1 MVLRVF
7 NYDIIIA
14 PLITATLNHCILIM
28 KRKPQ
33 FVPLLLKTIEEY
45 DTNNKLQSNYQS
57 LEQFKLA
64 RKYVDR
70 NLRNFISHCQKYK
83 LIPPE
88 FNMPLG
94 KMANTLTERGTNIRK
109 KNIFAIDEPNIKK
122 ENLKGFII
130 LRKNETNEL

>member
-1 MVLRVF
+1 MEYESQVIFKSMVLRVF
-7 NYDIIIA
+7 NYDYC

-83 LIPPE
+83 LIPP
-88 FNMPLG
+88 
-94 KMANTLTERGTNIRK
+94 
-109 KNIFAIDEPNIKK
+109 
-122 ENLKGFII
+122 NLICH
-130 LRKNETNEL
+130 

>member
-1 MVLRVF
+1 
-7 NYDIIIA
+7 
-14 PLITATLNHCILIM
+14 M

-94 KMANTLTERGTNIRK
+94 RMANTLTERGTNIRK
-109 KNIFAIDEPNIKK
+109 KIYLPLMNQILKRKFEGFYNSSKK
-122 ENLKGFII
+122 
-130 LRKNETNEL
+130 

>member
-1 MVLRVF
+1 M
-7 NYDIIIA
+7 
-14 PLITATLNHCILIM
+14 ILLLPFDHSHIESLYTYNET
-28 KRKPQ
+28 Q
-33 FVPLLLKTIEEY
+33 TTICSLLLKTIEEY

-94 KMANTLTERGTNIRK
+94 RMANTLTERGTNIRK

-122 ENLKGFII
+122 KI
-130 LRKNETNEL
+130 